1 MSARPAP
8 LRPLFGAMVALV
20 ALSTA
25 GWVWAPV
32 AVAPASKR
40 LEVLGASEVLP
51 GDFETINGVL
61 ARRAPGLGLVL
72 RKQLAVAIAEE
83 AQRASYDPLLILAI
97 IDVESDFQEEAVSVV
112 GAKGLMQIRPTTLYY
127 LAQKEGIRLSREEI
141 AKDPTLCVRLG
152 VRYLRTLH
160 NQFGNLDLALMG
172 YNMGPNKLRSQL
184 KLKDLERFRGYPKAV
199 QRDYLTLRNGH
210 GLGGDWTLAAR
221 TSAQK

>member
-1 MSARPAP
+1 MKT
-8 LRPLFGAMVALV
+8 FGALLALI
-20 ALSTA
+20 ALSA
-25 GWVWAPV
+25 VGWVWAPLTQ
-32 AVAPASKR
+32 APESKW
-40 LEVLGASEVLP
+40 LDATGVSEVLP
-51 GDFETINGVL
+51 HDFEAIDGVL

-72 RKQLAVAIAEE
+72 RKQLAIAIAEE
-83 AQRASYDPLLILAI
+83 AQRASYDPLLVLAL
-97 IDVESDFQEEAVSVV
+97 IDVESDFQEEAVSPV
-112 GAKGLMQIRPTTLYY
+112 GAKGLMQIRPTTLYF

-172 YNMGPNKLRSQL
+172 YNMGPNKLRTQL

-199 QRDYLTLRNGH
+199 QREYLTLRHGH

-221 TSAQK
+221 TTLQK